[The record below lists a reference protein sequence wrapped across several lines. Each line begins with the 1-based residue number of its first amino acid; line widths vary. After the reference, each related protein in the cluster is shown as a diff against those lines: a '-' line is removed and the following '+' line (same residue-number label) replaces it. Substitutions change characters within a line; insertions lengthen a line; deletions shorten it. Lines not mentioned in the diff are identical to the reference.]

1 MQNNGVWIISY
12 TNYKI
17 ERQNIGPMKEIKAK
31 PKQWMCNFWEVLRE
45 VKGGIEFKIKFLE
58 GRLESRF
65 VNRVEDILLQ

>member
-31 PKQWMCNFWEVLRE
+31 PKQ
-45 VKGGIEFKIKFLE
+45 
-58 GRLESRF
+58 
-65 VNRVEDILLQ
+65 